1 MTHPTT
7 SPATM
12 NDPRRNADQ
21 EQPLRAIAY
30 LVNQIRPDWDTPGVM
45 AALRRCADRDLA
57 ALVHAATWAANNPA
71 THHTPAV
78 IALDGPHWR
87 IQPDPD
93 PQPEPDHG
101 PVCHICRRP
110 ARDHGR
116 IPLCAGHDFVD
127 ARTAPAL
134 CARCGTHRDHHQQA
148 DHSWISTADLA
159 TQRKGNPA

>member
-1 MTHPTT
+1 MTRHDT

-12 NDPRRNADQ
+12 HASDQ
-21 EQPLRAIAY
+21 DLRAVAF
-30 LVNQIRPDWDTPGVM
+30 LVNRLRPDWDTPGII
-45 AALRRCADRDLA
+45 AALTGAPRHDLA
-57 ALVHAATWAANNPA
+57 ALALAAVHAAANRPDQR
-71 THHTPAV
+71 TPAV

-116 IPLCAGHDFVD
+116 IPLCAGHDFID
-127 ARTAPAL
+127 TRTAPAL
-134 CARCGTHRDHHQQA
+134 CAICGTHRDHHTNTS
-148 DHSWISTADLA
+148 HPWTSTSQLV
-159 TQRKGNPA
+159 TQRRKTQP